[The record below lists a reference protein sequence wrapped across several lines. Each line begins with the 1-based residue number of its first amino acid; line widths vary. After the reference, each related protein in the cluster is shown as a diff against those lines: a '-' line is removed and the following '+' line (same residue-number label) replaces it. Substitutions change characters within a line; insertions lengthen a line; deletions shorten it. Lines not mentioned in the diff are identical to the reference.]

1 MSSKIER
8 TFAFFLDF
16 PLSSLYPNK
25 QMVENSGV
33 VQGMKL
39 LVCVKQVSDSEK
51 RISINREGSWIA
63 DKDKTAFRM
72 NRFDEFAL
80 EEALLIRDHISH
92 EQPTT
97 IDAVS
102 VGPPRASLT
111 LKKAM
116 AMGADEGIHILVE
129 DDRYMSPFDTAS
141 LIASYAKN
149 KEYDVILTGVMAE
162 DDMHCLVG
170 QFIAEHLG
178 YPFATAVIHQEIMDG
193 RNKISVER
201 AIESGRRE
209 CLQLNLPAVLTIQ
222 SGINTPRYP
231 SLSNVIR
238 AKDQKIISI
247 DAEKLKAPE
256 KREEL
261 ISLAYPEPSSKGLF
275 IEGTQK
281 EKAQKLLRIL
291 HEKSFI

>member
-1 MSSKIER
+1 
-8 TFAFFLDF
+8 
-16 PLSSLYPNK
+16 
-25 QMVENSGV
+25 
-33 VQGMKL
+33 MKL
-39 LVCVKQVSDSEK
+39 LVCIKQVPDSE
-51 RISINREGSWIA
+51 RRLSINREGSWIA
-63 DKDKTAFRM
+63 YDNKTAFRM

-80 EEALLIRDHISH
+80 EEALLIRDHTSH
-92 EQPTT
+92 EQHTW

-116 AMGADEGIHILVE
+116 AMGADKGIHILVE
-129 DDRYMSPFDTAS
+129 DDHYMSPFDTAS
-141 LIASYAKN
+141 LIASYAKDQGYN
-149 KEYDVILTGVMAE
+149 MILTGVMAE

-178 YPFATAVIHQEIMDG
+178 YPCATSVIHQEIIDDG
-193 RNKISVER
+193 SKISVER

-209 CLQLNLPAVLTIQ
+209 CLRLILPAVLTIQ
-222 SGINTPRYP
+222 SGINTPGYP

-238 AKDQKIISI
+238 ARDQKITTIH
-247 DAEKLKAPE
+247 AERLKTPE

-261 ISLAYPEPSSKGLF
+261 VSLAYPKPSSKGMF
-275 IEGTQK
+275 IKGTQR
-281 EKAQKLLRIL
+281 EKAQTLLRIL

>member
-1 MSSKIER
+1 
-8 TFAFFLDF
+8 
-16 PLSSLYPNK
+16 
-25 QMVENSGV
+25 
-33 VQGMKL
+33 MKL
-39 LVCVKQVSDSEK
+39 LVCVKQVPDSKK

-63 DKDKTAFRM
+63 DKDKTTFRM

-102 VGPPRASLT
+102 IGPPRANLT

-116 AMGADEGIHILVE
+116 AMGADEGIHILA
-129 DDRYMSPFDTAS
+129 DDHGYMSPFDTAS
-141 LIASYAKN
+141 LIAAYAKD
-149 KEYDVILTGVMAE
+149 KEYDMILTGVMAE

-170 QFIAEHLG
+170 QFIAEQFG
-178 YPFATAVIHQEIMDG
+178 YPCATSVIHQRIIDNG
-193 RNKISVER
+193 SRISVER
-201 AIESGRRE
+201 VIESGRRE
-209 CLQLNLPAVLTIQ
+209 CLRLNLPAVLTIQ

-238 AKDQKIISI
+238 ARDQEIISI
-247 DAEKLKAPE
+247 DAERLHTPE

-261 ISLAYPEPSSKGLF
+261 VSLAYPEPSLKGLF
-275 IEGTQK
+275 IEGTQR
-281 EKAQKLLRIL
+281 EKAQALLRIL

>member
-1 MSSKIER
+1 
-8 TFAFFLDF
+8 
-16 PLSSLYPNK
+16 
-25 QMVENSGV
+25 
-33 VQGMKL
+33 MKL
-39 LVCVKQVSDSEK
+39 LICVKQVPDSEK

-63 DKDKTAFRM
+63 REDKTAFRM

-92 EQPTT
+92 EQPTS

-102 VGPPRASLT
+102 VGPPRVNLT

-116 AMGADEGIHILVE
+116 AMGADEGIHILV
-129 DDRYMSPFDTAS
+129 DDDLYMSPFDTAA
-141 LIASYAKN
+141 LIASYAKDR
-149 KEYDVILTGVMAE
+149 EYDMILAGVMAE

-178 YPFATAVIHQEIMDG
+178 YPFATAVIHQEIIDDG
-193 RNKISVER
+193 KKISVER

-209 CLQLNLPAVLTIQ
+209 CLHLNLPAVLTIQ

-238 AKDQKIISI
+238 ARDQKITII
-247 DAEKLKAPE
+247 DAERLQAPE

-261 ISLAYPEPSSKGLF
+261 VSLAYPKPSSKGMF
-275 IEGTQK
+275 IKGTQR
-281 EKAQKLLRIL
+281 EKAQTLLRIL

>member
-1 MSSKIER
+1 
-8 TFAFFLDF
+8 
-16 PLSSLYPNK
+16 
-25 QMVENSGV
+25 
-33 VQGMKL
+33 MKL

-129 DDRYMSPFDTAS
+129 DDCYMSPFDTAS

-149 KEYDVILTGVMAE
+149 KEYDMILTGVMAE

>member
-8 TFAFFLDF
+8 TFAFFLDI
-16 PLSSLYPNK
+16 PLSALYPNK
-25 QMVENSGV
+25 RMVKNRGV
-33 VQGMKL
+33 FQGMKL
-39 LVCVKQVSDSEK
+39 LVCVKQVPDSEK
-51 RISINREGSWIA
+51 RIVINREGSWIA
-63 DKDKTAFRM
+63 NKDKSVFRM

-92 EQPTT
+92 EQP
-97 IDAVS
+97 IWVHAVS
-102 VGPPRASLT
+102 VGPPRVTLT

-116 AMGADEGIHILVE
+116 AMGADEGTHILVD

-141 LIASYAKN
+141 LIASYAKD
-149 KEYDVILTGVMAE
+149 KGYDMILTGVMAE

-170 QFIAEHLG
+170 QFVAEHLG
-178 YPFATAVIHQEIMDG
+178 YPFATAIIHQEIMDG
-193 RNKISVER
+193 RSKISVER
-201 AIESGRRE
+201 AIESGRTE
-209 CLQLNLPAVLTIQ
+209 CLRLNLPAVLTIQ

-247 DAEKLKAPE
+247 DAEKLKTPE

-261 ISLAYPEPSSKGLF
+261 MSLAYPEPSSKGQF
-275 IEGTQK
+275 IEGTQV